1 MTRHLWSGSYRSSYE
16 PGRTQHVVAFRVL
29 FLVLQVVAIAVSA
42 WELRPPFST
51 SSRWVVDRLGVRVK
65 LSCVNWAGHLEVGI
79 PEGLSKNTAPR
90 IINLIQ
96 ANGFNCVRLTS
107 STWLWANNTYGAQT
121 VSQSFDALRITS
133 SAVTLAAFNPEFYL
147 LSLREVHRQVVNM
160 LTSHGLMVILD
171 NHVSKPQWCCSDT
184 DGNGFWGDEYFDVE
198 SWLHGL
204 TTVASTFSSNPL
216 VVGIG
221 LRNEL
226 RGPRQNS
233 MDWKVLMTQAAE
245 AVHEVNPNVL
255 IIAGGLSYATDLGFL
270 NNGPLLDIS
279 RFQNKLMYEFHWYK
293 DSHLT
298 RGSNFNNVKDPDAC
312 ITTESNVH
320 SDNGFLL
327 DQNAPLLLSEFGVKL
342 ASMEVGFWTA
352 SLTTWRSKTWIG
364 QSGRCRGATT
374 YAMKSKMLMKCMVYS
389 SQHGRPSG
397 IRL

>member
-1 MTRHLWSGSYRSSYE
+1 
-16 PGRTQHVVAFRVL
+16 
-29 FLVLQVVAIAVSA
+29 
-42 WELRPPFST
+42 
-51 SSRWVVDRLGVRVK
+51 
-65 LSCVNWAGHLEVGI
+65 
-79 PEGLSKNTAPR
+79 
-90 IINLIQ
+90 
-96 ANGFNCVRLTS
+96 VRLTS
-107 STWLWANNTYGAQT
+107 STWLWANDTYGAQT
-121 VSQSFDALRITS
+121 VAQNFNDVLRITS

-147 LSLREVHRQVVNM
+147 LSLREVHRRVVNL

-198 SWLHGL
+198 SWLRGL
-204 TTVASTFSSNPL
+204 TAVASTFSSNPL

-233 MDWKVLMTQAAE
+233 VDWKVLMTQAAE
-245 AVHEVNPNVL
+245 AVHGVNPNVL

-270 NNGPLLDIS
+270 SNGSALDTS

-298 RGSNFNNVKDPDAC
+298 RGSNFNNFSDPDAC
-312 ITTESNVH
+312 STSQRNVH

-342 ASMEVGFWTA
+342 DSMTYGENRFLDCVIDYLEKEDLDWAFWA
-352 SLTTWRSKTWIG
+352 LQGSYYLRNEEQDADEAYGLLRSTWQAFRNPTVVARLQFTIQNSTQGTCAQRSVIV
-364 QSGRCRGATT
+364 QI
-374 YAMKSKMLMKCMVYS
+374 CMFA
-389 SQHGRPSG
+389 
-397 IRL
+397 